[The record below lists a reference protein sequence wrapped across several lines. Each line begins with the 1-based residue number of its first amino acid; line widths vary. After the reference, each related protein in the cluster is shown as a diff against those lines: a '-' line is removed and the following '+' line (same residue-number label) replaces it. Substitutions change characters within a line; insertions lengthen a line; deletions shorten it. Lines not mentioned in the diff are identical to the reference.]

1 VSDFELI
8 LLWGIFGGPFF
19 AIIITLYGGIVIQT
33 FKEKSDEPITV
44 ATIMLFYLPTPL
56 VFIYFILQA
65 PIPGIISALW
75 TGYFLQSGVWDG
87 IFKK

>member
-1 VSDFELI
+1 MSDFELI

-19 AIIITLYGGIVIQT
+19 AMIITLYGGIVIQT

-44 ATIMLFYLPTPL
+44 ATIVLFYLPTPL
-56 VFIYFILQA
+56 VFIYFIFQA
-65 PIPGIISALW
+65 PIPGVISALW
-75 TGYFLQSGVWDG
+75 TGYFLQKGVWDG